1 MSVAGDARGL
11 AVGAPARSAEGSVSL
26 GRIAL
31 IAAICAIPILLY
43 LPFLA
48 EPFMRDEGFY
58 AAVAQLMLDGGIPYR
73 DAFDNKPPMI
83 FVWYALSFVM
93 FGETVWAPR
102 LLVSLLLSGTT
113 LLVYLQGRLL
123 FGRQAG
129 LVAALAFALS
139 IGLAVFETNANTEY
153 FMLLPLVGSV
163 YCFTLAERNFDT
175 RLYVLAGF
183 LMGFA
188 ILTKDT
194 AIFTLPLLMLVAVN
208 RVRLESGWSWANLR
222 ALFKPVGGLVLG
234 CGAAGVLTIL
244 PFVLTGT
251 FDDMFNALVVYTLDY
266 VGVVP
271 WRSRVIATAIMPI
284 FLFWLAGP
292 WAVLSLVAIFR
303 LARSRNSGLSLL
315 LVGWVIATVLGIVA
329 AGRFYDHYYVAFL
342 PVFALLVPLGLKAM
356 REAGPFLRR
365 AIAVVVALSL
375 VPMLVASGDIYLQ
388 PNADARH
395 TAKYPNDERSVWET
409 QGDELGAWLA
419 ARTSPDDYIYNFGFH
434 SEIYFYADRRSPTR
448 YLFDHPFRAGDQYV
462 AEALEELN
470 ANPPLYIV
478 DTASYEYPLT
488 LDYYAV
494 DIGRWINAYY
504 DYVGRVYYA
513 DVYKLRPAIE

>member
-1 MSVAGDARGL
+1 MSVAEEARNL
-11 AVGAPARSAEGSVSL
+11 AFGVPAHPAEGAASL

-31 IAAICAIPILLY
+31 IAAICVIPVVLY

-58 AAVAQLMLDGGIPYR
+58 AAVAQQMLDGGIPYR

-83 FVWYALSFVM
+83 FVWYALSFLM

-129 LVAALAFALS
+129 LLAALAFALS

-163 YCFTLAERNFDT
+163 YCFTLAERNSDT
-175 RLYVLAGF
+175 RLYLLSGF

-194 AIFTLPLLMLVAVN
+194 AVFILPLLMLVAVN
-208 RVRLESGWSWANLR
+208 RMRLESGWSGATLR

-234 CGAAGVLTIL
+234 CGAAGLLTIL

-251 FDDMFNALVVYTLDY
+251 FDDMFNALFVYTLDY
-266 VGVVP
+266 VGVVS
-271 WRSRVIATAIMPI
+271 WTDRLEAIGKMPV

-292 WAVLSLVAIFR
+292 WAVLSAVAVFH
-303 LARSRNSGLSLL
+303 LARSRDSGHGLL
-315 LVGWVIATVLGIVA
+315 LIGWVIATVFGIVA
-329 AGRFYDHYYVAFL
+329 AGRFYDHYYVALL
-342 PVFALLVPLGLKAM
+342 PVLALLVPLGLRGM
-356 REAGPFLRR
+356 QEAGPFSRR

-375 VPMLVASGDIYLQ
+375 VPMLVASGHIYLQ

-409 QGDELGAWLA
+409 QGDQLGAWLA

-434 SEIYFYADRRSPTR
+434 SEIYFHADRQSPTR

-462 AEALEELN
+462 AEALDELN

-488 LDYYAV
+488 LDYYSV